1 MRVKHLIEWVRGL
14 RGAVVLQVAGV
25 VVVSGASVAVSPV
38 LGAFVAGSAM
48 VLFGVALERE

>member
-1 MRVKHLIEWVRGL
+1 MRVERLRIWAQGL
-14 RGAVVLQVAGV
+14 RTALVLQVAGV
-25 VVVSGASVAVSPV
+25 VTVSGASFAVSPV